1 MTPTPL
7 KKCIENESKCTRMWY
22 ARNMQPGTGGIWQPV
37 PRFVKEK
44 KKITEGVSRV
54 QQKNSLG
61 GSVLSLPI
69 IFLIILNFLSQ
80 FGVIGFK
87 ESPHSSILWISL
99 AGLPQIFPGFSWS
112 ADLGETQGFCSISVS
127 LLLSS
132 FRFLCF
138 SFRFLVVSV
147 FFYS

>member
-1 MTPTPL
+1 M
-7 KKCIENESKCTRMWY
+7 
-22 ARNMQPGTGGIWQPV
+22 PGLCNQALVVSGNLSPASW
-37 PRFVKEK
+37 K
-44 KKITEGVSRV
+44 KKKKKKKNYWGSFTCPA
-54 QQKNSLG
+54 KNSLG

-132 FRFLCF
+132 FHFLCF
-138 SFRFLVVSV
+138 SFRFFVVSV